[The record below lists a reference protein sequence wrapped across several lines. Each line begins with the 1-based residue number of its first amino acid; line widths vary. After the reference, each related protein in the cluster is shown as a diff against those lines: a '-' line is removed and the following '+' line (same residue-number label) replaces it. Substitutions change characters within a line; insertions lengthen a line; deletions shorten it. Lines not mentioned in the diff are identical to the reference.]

1 MGERIHKNFG
11 RKTLLHQFITEITT
25 SASPAIQSHSA
36 SLLVERLGVGGGGSD
51 VGIARSLVGAGLLLK
66 VLGSGQVGGAGLLV
80 GSLVSTS
87 GGDEVSDGGGEGGE
101 HLKEYPARLN
111 LLQHCISTGSFH
123 DPVQQVH
130 KWRDVGEACQLAA
143 EGRAGGGGGGGGQQ
157 IDHRWKSD
165 ASGNPPLA
173 KRRKNI

>member
-51 VGIARSLVGAGLLLK
+51 VGIARSLVGAGLLLE
-66 VLGSGQVGGAGLLV
+66 VLGSGQVGLTSLLV

-87 GGDEVSDGGGEGGE
+87 GGDEVSDGGLKVGE
-101 HLKEYPARLN
+101 HCPFVVIT
-111 LLQHCISTGSFH
+111 HCWT
-123 DPVQQVH
+123 
-130 KWRDVGEACQLAA
+130 KAA
-143 EGRAGGGGGGGGQQ
+143 F
-157 IDHRWKSD
+157 
-165 ASGNPPLA
+165 PL
-173 KRRKNI
+173 

>member
-51 VGIARSLVGAGLLLK
+51 VGIARSLVGAGLLLE

-87 GGDEVSDGGGEGGE
+87 GGDEVSDGGVEGGE
-101 HLKEYPARLN
+101 HCPFVVIT
-111 LLQHCISTGSFH
+111 LLS
-123 DPVQQVH
+123 
-130 KWRDVGEACQLAA
+130 A
-143 EGRAGGGGGGGGQQ
+143 
-157 IDHRWKSD
+157 
-165 ASGNPPLA
+165 
-173 KRRKNI
+173 